1 MLRIKHERGKAFG
14 MGPDFERL
22 VGVRDLEGLD
32 DVSYELRDGRM
43 HRHDLKVAGLQLRE
57 VENMVHKPQ
66 KRPAAYEDGIDG
78 LASLGLGL
86 EAHLHHLG
94 KPDDRVE
101 GRPYVVAHRREEV
114 APRLVG
120 ALFGLQLLLEK
131 MLLAPAQDGEQV
143 DDDRKRR
150 HEKQKFHEHLAEHV
164 AADPH
169 KDALHDVR
177 IYRLADER
185 AEGGLG
191 GVVHRKPHPHER
203 REEDQDENADPD
215 DDGVSEAREPVDEE
229 HVPVLEESGKAP
241 DGQHEIRL
249 SRERVA

>member
-1 MLRIKHERGKAFG
+1 
-14 MGPDFERL
+14 
-22 VGVRDLEGLD
+22 
-32 DVSYELRDGRM
+32 M

-114 APRLVG
+114 ASRLPR
-120 ALFGLQLLLEK
+120 ALLGLDLLLEK
-131 MLLAPAQDGEQV
+131 TILAPAQDVEEAYDYRERRDEQ
-143 DDDRKRR
+143 
-150 HEKQKFHEHLAEHV
+150 KQLDTHLRQHV
-164 AADPH
+164 CAHVPEN
-169 KDALHDVR
+169 ALLHAR
-177 IYRLADER
+177 IDGLSDER
-185 AEGGLG
+185 AERRLG
-191 GVVHRKPHPHER
+191 RVAYREADPHER

-215 DDGVSEAREPVDEE
+215 DDGVPEAREPVDEE
-229 HVPVLEESGKAP
+229 YVPVLQEPGEAP
-241 DGQHEIRL
+241 DGENEIRL
-249 SRERVA
+249 G